1 MVNSMSIQYGKWYF
15 DGRPADRNELAEFP
29 SLASHFG
36 ADSDGCFCRDGIS
49 IAFGSFVTTKESRH
63 ESQPHL
69 ASSGLVFSWDG
80 RLDNRHELAAQLD
93 QNNLLQSPDVAI
105 VAAAYESWQTDCFR
119 RFIGDWAMSIW
130 IPGERTLILAKD
142 FLGSR
147 HLYFR
152 MDKDQVSWSTVLD
165 PLVTSAD
172 KVELNEEYIGGWF
185 SMFPAAHLTPYK
197 GIHSVPPSA
206 YVTVHSGR
214 AVTVAYWDFD
224 PGKKTRYRTDSEYE
238 EHFRS
243 VFTQSVGRR
252 LRSEN
257 PVIAEL
263 SGGMDST
270 SIVCVADQ
278 ILRGNNLEC
287 PRLETVSYYDDSEP
301 NWNERPYFT
310 KVEERRGRS
319 GLHIDVGSGQSPQ
332 FSHDHFAATPGS
344 QSPLVHVTEQL
355 TSFMRSHGSRVLL
368 SGIGGDEVTGGVPTP
383 VPELADLLVKAHFR
397 LLAHQLKVWA
407 IQQKCPWFHL
417 LFEVAR
423 EFMPV
428 PHLWVPDYMRPSPW
442 LSQDFVR
449 RNRSAVYGYPRRLHF
464 FGPEPSFQENLSTLA
479 VLRRHL
485 ESLATPSEPHYEKR
499 YPYLD
504 RDLLEFLYGIPREQ
518 LVRPGQRRSLMRRAL
533 VNVVPEEILN
543 RKRKAYVARNPNL
556 SIVAGWNTL
565 CRGKELASAQL
576 GIVNAGEFATA
587 VEKVRQGHDVP
598 IVPLFR
604 TLAIEAWLSQFPSR
618 APFRLTDGHA
628 PEALVYT
635 RSAF

>member
-1 MVNSMSIQYGKWYF
+1 ME
-15 DGRPADRNELAEFP
+15 RNELPELS
-29 SLASHFG
+29 SLA
-36 ADSDGCFCRDGIS
+36 ARYETDSDRRFCRDGIC
-49 IAFGSFVTTKESRH
+49 IAFGSFVITKESRH
-63 ESQPHL
+63 ESQPYL

-80 RLDNRHELAAQLD
+80 RLDNRQELASQLS
-93 QNNLLQSPDVAI
+93 QKCLLESPDVAI

-130 IPGERTLILAKD
+130 IPSERTLILAKD

-147 HLYFR
+147 HLYYR
-152 MDKDQVSWSTVLD
+152 IDKDQLQWSTVLD
-165 PLVTSAD
+165 PLVTSAN
-172 KVELNEEYIGGWF
+172 KIELNEEYIAGWF
-185 SMFPAAHLTPYK
+185 AMFPAAHLTPYK
-197 GIHSVPPSA
+197 GIHSVPPSS
-206 YVTVHSGR
+206 YVSVRGGR

-224 PGKKTRYRTDSEYE
+224 PRKKIRYRTDSEYE
-238 EHFRS
+238 EHFRNA
-243 VFTQSVGRR
+243 FTQSVGRR
-252 LRSEN
+252 LCSEN

-301 NWNERPYFT
+301 NWNERPYFA

-319 GLHIDVGSGQSPQ
+319 GLHIDVGSRQSPQ
-332 FSHDHFAATPGS
+332 FSCKHFSATPGS
-344 QSPLVHVTEQL
+344 QSPLVHVTEQF
-355 TSFMRSHGSRVLL
+355 TSFMRSHGARVLL

-383 VPELADLLVKAHFR
+383 GPELADLLSRAHFR
-397 LLAHQLKVWA
+397 WLAHQLKIWA

-417 LFEVAR
+417 LFEVVR

-428 PHLWVPDYMRPSPW
+428 PHLWVPVYMRPSPW
-442 LSQDFVR
+442 LSKDFVR
-449 RNRSAVYGYPRRLHF
+449 RNRSAVYGYPRRLQL

-504 RDLLEFLYGIPREQ
+504 RDLLEFLYAIPREQ

-533 VNVVPEEILN
+533 VGIVPEEILN
-543 RKRKAYVARNPNL
+543 RKRKAYAARNPNL

-576 GIVNAGEFATA
+576 GIVNAEEFAKA
-587 VEKVRQGHDVP
+587 VERVRQGHDVP
-598 IVPLFR
+598 IVHLFR
-604 TLAIEAWLSQFPSR
+604 TLAIEAWLSQFPNR